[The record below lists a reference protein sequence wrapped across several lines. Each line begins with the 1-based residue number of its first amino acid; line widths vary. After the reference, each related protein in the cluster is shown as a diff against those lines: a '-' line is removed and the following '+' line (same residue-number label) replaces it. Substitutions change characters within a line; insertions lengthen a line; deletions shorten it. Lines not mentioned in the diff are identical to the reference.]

1 MPDLSH
7 EDLRGVRFEGVEMTE
22 ARFRKV
28 DLARARFEQVNMS
41 GVVMRGAELFDVD
54 ISGEI
59 WNLTINGV
67 DVGPW

>member
-1 MPDLSH
+1 
-7 EDLRGVRFEGVEMTE
+7 
-22 ARFRKV
+22 
-28 DLARARFEQVNMS
+28 MS